1 MKRVYLSV
9 ILLCAV
15 VNSGFSQEVKPD
27 FVQTLAEFKYSL
39 YADLAP
45 IPVENFDILSFNNN
59 DKIVEKIA
67 TFISDNKAGII
78 AHRESILARLSHKI
92 PAVEGY
98 KTKEGFKPVID
109 MFPLEFLATSGKA
122 LPTFFEFFSIEPL
135 YSVNYIITLTF
146 SQMNGAKSTGAF
158 VIGNTIAA
166 PKISTVALGSNKWKV
181 YVDYYRK
188 IFELNFDTTNGQVS
202 LMNYL
207 VRE

>member
-1 MKRVYLSV
+1 MILPFSSQKFPDIAEMSGKGQRSRVKRVYLSV

-78 AHRESILARLSHKI
+78 A
-92 PAVEGY
+92 V
-98 KTKEGFKPVID
+98 F
-109 MFPLEFLATSGKA
+109 
-122 LPTFFEFFSIEPL
+122 
-135 YSVNYIITLTF
+135 
-146 SQMNGAKSTGAF
+146 
-158 VIGNTIAA
+158 NTI
-166 PKISTVALGSNKWKV
+166 KSSN
-181 YVDYYRK
+181 
-188 IFELNFDTTNGQVS
+188 
-202 LMNYL
+202 
-207 VRE
+207 